1 MQNSVLTDACYSST
15 LQCVGVFLAVL
26 RAHGPLRYYFAAA
39 RIPQWLL
46 DAFAAFVQRMTYIC
60 QAELLAYLCAY
71 LTFPDLLEGHLI
83 HHFGDNMA
91 AISGV
96 VKGGSSLPDSARL
109 IHAIHLQVLRLRCY
123 PWFGFVYSED
133 NVADLPSRLDF
144 VLMRRIGAVERRCVF
159 PTELD
164 WASPA
169 RFLTG

>member
-1 MQNSVLTDACYSST
+1 
-15 LQCVGVFLAVL
+15 
-26 RAHGPLRYYFAAA
+26 
-39 RIPQWLL
+39 
-46 DAFAAFVQRMTYIC
+46 MTYIC

>member
-1 MQNSVLTDACYSST
+1 MLRHRRAFLVCSAHSCEPCCSS
-15 LQCVGVFLAVL
+15 
-26 RAHGPLRYYFAAA
+26 
-39 RIPQWLL
+39 
-46 DAFAAFVQRMTYIC
+46 
-60 QAELLAYLCAY
+60 
-71 LTFPDLLEGHLI
+71 
-83 HHFGDNMA
+83 
-91 AISGV
+91 
-96 VKGGSSLPDSARL
+96 SSSCL
-109 IHAIHLQVLRLRCY
+109 LRCY

>member
-1 MQNSVLTDACYSST
+1 METGGSRCGSAGL
-15 LQCVGVFLAVL
+15 G
-26 RAHGPLRYYFAAA
+26 
-39 RIPQWLL
+39 
-46 DAFAAFVQRMTYIC
+46 AFAAFAQRKTYIC

-169 RFLTG
+169 RFLTGLTLREGSEGIKEPLCTLGILAAAK